1 MPSEKTEA
9 SGISVGRNPI
19 ERRRLRRT
27 QSFDRIGVATTPA
40 LGIFVFSARATP
52 QLDSVEVTL
61 FMIIAG
67 RISFEIAH

>member
-1 MPSEKTEA
+1 M
-9 SGISVGRNPI
+9 GRNPI

-52 QLDSVEVTL
+52 QLDSVEVTPWL
-61 FMIIAG
+61 LIASG
-67 RISFEIAH
+67 VSLEIAH